1 MARVYN
7 GGLGGG
13 GAEPPAGSRGK
24 ASGQGFRRASIAT
37 PEAESF
43 LAFGRPTELAK
54 FAALTASEKLDTKLN
69 RISYTLL
76 RIVGGG

>member
-1 MARVYN
+1 VVWGEGGRAPSRVQ
-7 GGLGGG
+7 GQSLW
-13 GAEPPAGSRGK
+13 
-24 ASGQGFRRASIAT
+24 SGVQEGFAT